1 MTESGPIPAAVDPI
15 RVTVIGGY
23 LGAGKTT
30 MVNHVLRHAREPLA
44 VLVNDFG
51 SIDIDESLIES
62 RSDDVMSLANGCICC
77 TLTDGFIGALDRIR
91 ALDPRPSRLVIE
103 TSGVGDLG
111 EVANYARLP
120 GLALDATVCVV
131 DAEMVREKITARYV
145 GELVEAQIA
154 AAELLVLNKVDLVD
168 ADRLDDSRKLLGT
181 HAPGTPVIEVER
193 GAVPLAVLFDDQRD
207 VRRSDEDE
215 HRHLHGAEGFVGWM
229 WTAEGLIDR
238 TELEASLDALPD
250 GVVRAKGL
258 VRTTDAPDRTL
269 VVQVVGRRRELSD
282 GGPWKG
288 GLSRVQLIG
297 LAAVVGSPLPGSFA
311 SARRSDPE
319 EQEGSR

>member
-1 MTESGPIPAAVDPI
+1 MSEMAPRRADDRI

-30 MVNHVLRHAREPLA
+30 MVNHVLRHTREPLA

-62 RSDDVMSLANGCICC
+62 RSGDVMSLANGCICC
-77 TLTDGFIGALDRIR
+77 TLTDGFVGALDRVR

-111 EVANYARLP
+111 QIANYARLP

-131 DAEMVREKITARYV
+131 DAETVREKVKARYV
-145 GELVEAQIA
+145 GELVGAQIA

-168 ADRLDDSRKLLGT
+168 ADRLRDSRECLGT
-181 HAPGTPVIEVER
+181 TAPGTPVLEVER
-193 GAVPLAVLFDDQRD
+193 AAVPLAVLFDDELAT
-207 VRRSDEDE
+207 RRSEDEE
-215 HRHLHGAEGFVGWM
+215 HRHVHGTEAFVGWT
-229 WTAEGLIDR
+229 WQADEPVDR
-238 TELEASLDALPD
+238 VELEASIGGLPE
-250 GVVRAKGL
+250 GIVRAKGL
-258 VRTTDAPDRTL
+258 VRTTGAPDRDL

-282 GGPWKG
+282 GGPWTG
-288 GLSRVQLIG
+288 GPSKVQLIG
-297 LAAVVGSPLPGSFA
+297 LAALLGDSTLPGLFG
-311 SARRSDPE
+311 SAQRADP
-319 EQEGSR
+319 